1 LPGIAAAFLRFFYIC
16 HKHFLHLTGR
26 VQAAEETGRQ
36 KSDRIKGEFMN
47 RKLKTVM
54 AMLGTLV
61 VAASLSACKHPCM
74 GGDHSEQV
82 KKHVNASLKKVNATD
97 EQKTK
102 IDAVVDQISADGK
115 QVYGANQG
123 LKAKVVGC
131 LLLDTPNSAW
141 LHATV
146 DEKAKELT
154 AFAHRTI
161 DHLIVA
167 SAVLSHEQRSEL
179 KKGFDAA
186 HGEKK

>member
-1 LPGIAAAFLRFFYIC
+1 
-16 HKHFLHLTGR
+16 
-26 VQAAEETGRQ
+26 
-36 KSDRIKGEFMN
+36 MN

-54 AMLGTLV
+54 AMLGTLI
-61 VAASLSACKHPCM
+61 VAGSLTACKHHCM
-74 GGDHSEQV
+74 DGDHSEQI

-97 EQKTK
+97 EQKAK
-102 IDAVVDQISADGK
+102 IDAVVDQISTDGK
-115 QVYGANQG
+115 QICAANQG

-154 AFAHRTI
+154 AFAHRTV
-161 DHLIVA
+161 DHLIEA
-167 SAVLSHEQRSEL
+167 SAVLSHQQRSDL
-179 KKGFDAA
+179 KKGFESA